1 MSSDPTSHRTGDQ
14 RASVAGGALF
24 SVLPQGLFGPLA
36 SPNRMYYW
44 RLLCRLI
51 DESFGPDAPMPPS
64 IGFPRRDITGAI
76 ERYLL
81 TDDPWMTDEGCVR
94 SSCS

>member
-1 MSSDPTSHRTGDQ
+1 M
-14 RASVAGGALF
+14 
-24 SVLPQGLFGPLA
+24 PQGLFGPLA
-36 SPNRMYYW
+36 SPNRMHYW
-44 RLLCRLI
+44 RLLCRLF

-64 IGFPRRDITGAI
+64 IGFPRRDITDAI
-76 ERYLL
+76 KRYLL